1 MLDSLSFTFVEA
13 TNLHNEQTI
22 STPILYF
29 SKGGTN
35 ASNNGLKQEAFLSLT
50 AAPIRWAFVFIVGW
64 NFVYIFIFHIFVS
77 SL

>member
-35 ASNNGLKQEAFLSLT
+35 ASNNEVKQGAFLSV
-50 AAPIRWAFVFIVGW
+50 AAASIRWASVFIVALG
-64 NFVYIFIFHIFVS
+64 FVYIFIFHIFVS